1 MPLKPTKHIWFNNEL
16 VPWEEA
22 KIHVLSYGLHYGAA
36 VFEGIRAYSTKNGTK
51 IFRLEDHIKRLFNS
65 AKIYRMNMPYDIEAI
80 MQASRTTITSNNLND
95 GAYIRPIAFRGYNDL
110 GLHAS
115 LDDGIDVAIAAWEW
129 GAYLGTDGQEKG
141 VDVCVSSWNKIAPNT
156 IPVMAKASGN
166 YLSGTLVA
174 IEAKENGYDEGI
186 CLDSK
191 GMVSEGAGENIF
203 MVKNN
208 EIFTPPLSSSILDG
222 ITRDSVIKIAQSQG
236 YEVTE
241 REIAREELYLADELF
256 FSGTAVE
263 ITPIRSV
270 DRINIGNGSRGL
282 ITQEIQ
288 KVFFGLFDGSTPD
301 LSLIHISEPT
311 RPY

>member
-1 MPLKPTKHIWFNNEL
+1 MSLKPTKHIWFNNEL

-256 FSGTAVE
+256 SSGTAVE

-301 LSLIHISEPT
+301 DWGWLDSVE
-311 RPY
+311 

>member
-1 MPLKPTKHIWFNNEL
+1 MSLKPTKHIWFNNEL

-301 LSLIHISEPT
+301 DWGWLDSV
-311 RPY
+311 

>member
-236 YEVTE
+236 YEVKE

-301 LSLIHISEPT
+301 DWSWLDSVE
-311 RPY
+311 

>member
-1 MPLKPTKHIWFNNEL
+1 MPLKSTKHIWFNNEL

-301 LSLIHISEPT
+301 DWGWLDSVE
-311 RPY
+311 

>member
-1 MPLKPTKHIWFNNEL
+1 MPLKPTKHIWFNDEL

-65 AKIYRMNMPYDIEAI
+65 AKIYRMNMPYDIETI
-80 MQASRTTITSNNLND
+80 MQASRTIITSNNLND

-115 LDDGIDVAIAAWEW
+115 LDDGIDVAVSAWEW
-129 GAYLGTDGQEKG
+129 GAYLGTDGQEMG

-222 ITRDSVIKIAQSQG
+222 ITRDSVIKIAESQG

-270 DRINIGNGSRGL
+270 DRINIGNGSRGS

-301 LSLIHISEPT
+301 DWGWLDSVE
-311 RPY
+311 